1 MRCIPMTYGM
11 DMDFNQ
17 ISWILFF
24 NFLIAAGISIFSFLK
39 GYSGSH
45 RHFTLMMLMI
55 AEWSLAATMESA
67 ALSIE
72 SKVSWSQIE
81 YFGACFTA
89 VYFLKYAF
97 GFSKSRSQ
105 GFIKYFL
112 IFWIVPVV
120 VIILAFTNKYHHLV
134 WSGFEWSQAGNNIL
148 TYIHGPAFYVMI
160 AYSLALVSTGV
171 IFIVSSVKVMP
182 VVYRAQARSVII
194 ASIFPFVAT
203 FSYAIG
209 FTPVKG
215 LDIIVISF
223 VATGITLLFGIY
235 RYNIFSIL
243 PLTQHKIIEIMQ
255 EGVVISDTEFKIM
268 FYNSAAK
275 KMLNLNSELHFNDL
289 REIEWLFNY
298 CSNSKIGPDK
308 EIELQAG
315 EDSVVWFSV
324 TVIAINNK
332 KETTNGNLII
342 LRDITNRKT
351 METETRNLIS
361 ELHQSQAELLELNNQ
376 KDKLMSIIAHDL
388 RTPFHQILSF
398 SRMLTEDI
406 DIYTQEEIK
415 MMTDGILQAGEQG
428 VKILEDILSWARSQ
442 RNTTEVI
449 PTKISP
455 ADLLNE
461 IIPVF
466 AVSAGDKQI
475 KISINGDVDAK
486 VIANR
491 NMANIILRN
500 LIANALKFS
509 NPGGEIQLNISKGD
523 DFHTIEVR
531 DFGIG
536 IPEKDLPKLFNINIK
551 YTRTGTTGE
560 SGTGLGLILCNELII
575 RNKGK
580 LEVISKQ
587 GEGSSFMVKLP
598 AYKSI

>member
-1 MRCIPMTYGM
+1 MTYGM

-17 ISWILFF
+17 LSWILFF
-24 NFLIAAGISIFSFLK
+24 NFLIAAGISMFSFLK
-39 GYSGSH
+39 RYSGSH
-45 RHFTLMMLMI
+45 RNFTLMMLMI

-67 ALSIE
+67 ALSID
-72 SKVSWSQIE
+72 SKILWSQIE
-81 YFGACFTA
+81 YFGACSTA
-89 VYFLKYAF
+89 VFFLKYAF
-97 GFSKSRSQ
+97 GFSKLKSQ
-105 GFIKYFL
+105 KFIKYFL
-112 IFWIVPVV
+112 IFWIVPVI

-134 WSGFEWSQAGNNIL
+134 WSGFEWSLAGNNIL
-148 TYIHGPAFYVMI
+148 TYLHGPAFYVMI
-160 AYSLALVSTGV
+160 VYSLALVFTGV

-182 VVYRAQARSVII
+182 AVYKTQARSVII
-194 ASIFPFVAT
+194 ASIFPFIAT

-209 FTPVKG
+209 LTPIKG

-235 RYNIFSIL
+235 PYNIFSIL
-243 PLTQHKIIEIMQ
+243 PLAQNKIIEIMQ
-255 EGVVISDTEFKIM
+255 EGVVITDTESKIL

-275 KMLNLNSELHFNDL
+275 KMLNLNSKLLFNDL
-289 REIEWLFNY
+289 REIGWLFNY
-298 CSNSKIGPDK
+298 CSNSRNGSDR

-324 TVIAINNK
+324 TVTVINSNN
-332 KETTNGNLII
+332 ETMNGNLII
-342 LRDITNRKT
+342 LRDITNRKA
-351 METETRNLIS
+351 METVTRNLIS
-361 ELHQSQAELLELNNQ
+361 ELHQSQADLLELNNQ

-398 SRMLTEDI
+398 ARMLSEDF
-406 DIYTQEEIK
+406 DIYTEEEIK
-415 MMTDGILQAGEQG
+415 TMTDGILHAGENG
-428 VKILEDILSWARSQ
+428 VKILEDLLSWARTQ

-449 PTKISP
+449 PTEILP

-466 AVSAGDKQI
+466 AALARDKQI
-475 KISINGDVDAK
+475 KISINGDIDAK
-486 VIANR
+486 VIVNH
-491 NMANIILRN
+491 NMANIIFRN

-509 NPGGEIQLNISKGD
+509 HPGGEIQLSISKGL
-523 DFHTIEVR
+523 DFHTVVVR

-536 IPEKDLPKLFNINIK
+536 IPENDLPKLFNIDIK

-560 SGTGLGLILCNELII
+560 SGTGLGLILCKEMIT

-598 AYKSI
+598 AYQSF